1 MRRWLWLAVAGAFLV
16 LAAAAAGGLR
26 SDERIVFV
34 TNQLCG
40 SRAEDCGHGEIA
52 TVRADGSGVRI
63 LTRNALSEGS
73 PAWSPDW
80 AQIAYFRPQRQVWLM
95 DADGRHQRQ
104 LTHLDRIQF
113 YGDLD
118 WAPTGRSLVIKAFPS
133 SLGGRT
139 DLWLVSASTG
149 KTSRLTTTPLS
160 EAAPS
165 WSPNGRWIA
174 YFSEGRRLPYRI
186 WRLSVATKRVTQLTS
201 GSPAAAYP
209 SWSPDSRRI
218 AYTLGGRLAVMD
230 ADGSHKHVLRLF
242 GTRPHWSPDGRWI
255 VFVANGDL
263 FKARPDGSGRKELTH
278 HGRQVVNDQPDW

>member
-1 MRRWLWLAVAGAFLV
+1 MRRCLCLAVAGAFLV
-16 LAAAAAGGLR
+16 LAASAAGGPR
-26 SDERIVFV
+26 AADRIVFV
-34 TNQLCG
+34 TNHLCG
-40 SRAEDCGHGEIA
+40 GRAEDCGRAEIA

-63 LTRNALSEGS
+63 LTRNGISEGT
-73 PAWSPDW
+73 PAWSPNG
-80 AQIAYFRPQRQVWLM
+80 AQIAYFRPKRQVWLM
-95 DADGRHQRQ
+95 NADGSHQRQ
-104 LTHLDRIQF
+104 LTHLTGVQF

-118 WAPTGRSLVIKAFPS
+118 WAPTGRSIVIKAFPS
-133 SLGGRT
+133 SLGGST

-149 KTSRLTTTPLS
+149 RAIRLTTTPLS

-165 WSPNGRWIA
+165 WSPNGRWITF
-174 YFSEGRRLPYRI
+174 FSEGRRLPYRI

-218 AYTLGGRLAVMD
+218 AYTLGARVAVMD
-230 ADGSHKHVLRLF
+230 ADGSHKRVLRLF
-242 GTRPHWSPDGRWI
+242 GARPHWSPDGRWI

-263 FKARPDGSGRKELTH
+263 FKARPDGSGRVQLTH